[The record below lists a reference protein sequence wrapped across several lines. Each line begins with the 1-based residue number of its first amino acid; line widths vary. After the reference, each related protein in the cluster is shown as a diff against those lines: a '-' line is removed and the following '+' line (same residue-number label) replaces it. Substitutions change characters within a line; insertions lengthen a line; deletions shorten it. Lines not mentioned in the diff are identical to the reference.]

1 MKLILE
7 KEEALAVIHSALWNG
22 GLTELRYCEVVLKVS
37 REDYKQAN
45 QELIDGGKTD
55 TICLEDVWVQILR
68 SGKSLQFY
76 DGNDEEM
83 IEFNLDKAIEELSK
97 KDAVSLVLMATEGDD
112 DACTGTDLLQF
123 CLYGEV
129 IFG

>member
-7 KEEALAVIHSALWNG
+7 KEEALAIIHAALCNG
-22 GLTELRYCEVVLKVS
+22 GVYELRCSGVELNVS
-37 REDYKQAN
+37 KEDYQQAK

-55 TICLEDVWVQILR
+55 TICLEDVWTQILR
-68 SGKSLQFY
+68 SGKALKFY
-76 DGNDEEM
+76 DNEGEEGV
-83 IEFNLDKAIEELSK
+83 EFTLDKAIEELSK
-97 KDAVSLVLMATEGDD
+97 EDAVEVVLTTKNEED
-112 DACTGTDLLQF
+112 DATTGFCLLQF